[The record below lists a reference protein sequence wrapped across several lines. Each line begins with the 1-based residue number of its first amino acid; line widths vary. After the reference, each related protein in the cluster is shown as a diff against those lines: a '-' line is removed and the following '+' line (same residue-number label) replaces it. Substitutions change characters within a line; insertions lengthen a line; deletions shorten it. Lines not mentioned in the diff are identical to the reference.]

1 MGNIYTGSN
10 TGKAGLEV
18 TEVDGNPDVFGV
30 SKIIVSNGTLTDNAD
45 GSVTITTGGGGGGGA
60 GTVTSVQVSGGTTG
74 LTTSGGPITGAGTIT
89 IDGTLVVANGGT
101 GATSLTDGGI
111 LLGSGTG
118 AITVTSQP
126 TNGQLLIGS
135 TGTDPVLATLTEG
148 TNISITEG
156 AGSIEIATTAAAYG
170 SWTASDGGNTDAVNS
185 GDTLTFTGGTGIT
198 ATLSGTGTA
207 TPTLTIDA
215 DGTSP
220 TGTGS
225 AGQVTYW
232 SGASTIAGDTGLTYT
247 NTPGSRRLKLED
259 SSAGTMFEIVS
270 TDAGAGSAPDIVFV
284 RDSATPA
291 AGDDLG
297 VIVFKGNNDA
307 PAEHEY
313 ARISS
318 EANDITAGAEDG
330 QLDFRVFV
338 NGAIGQQLRIYE
350 GGVYVNIANDAV
362 TDFRVDTSGAT
373 DAFKVDASADTA
385 EFNVN
390 VLPFNIQQQTTGAAG
405 LTITIDDDGATASPD
420 LKLFHNSTTPLANDD
435 LGHIHFQGRNSTPAT
450 VSYADVYADI
460 LDPTDTVEAGR
471 FNFRVRAAT
480 NSGALTDMMSIR
492 GDGNPCVVVNDSG
505 RADVDFRV
513 ETDNQNSAF
522 FMDASADTATFNV
535 DVGIGTSPSSSLH
548 VSTADNII
556 AKFLSTDATAAIEL
570 ADNSTTNNAVLTRV
584 GQTLTLC
591 ANGGNVAFGNSIGSY
606 NGAPPTDGQLLIGD
620 TASGVFDKATLTSS
634 GGTITITNGA
644 GTINLEAA
652 GGGGGTPAGSD
663 TEIQFNNAGA
673 FGASS
678 RLTFNSGT
686 NAFTV
691 GSALLTTPV
700 NFSQSASN
708 GTTQAGNITS
718 NATTVSMELNSGF
731 STIQEIG
738 VKQTTTKFQV
748 ETGKT
753 TTQSF
758 GQTEKIITGTGTYNC
773 YPSEGGMIVV
783 DDVAGAGAI
792 SLNLVLAQDPV
803 GAYEANANPPNAAG
817 GGTPV
822 ADVPDKAGY
831 GTWQIGDQVTIVASY
846 ASGNTPAIS
855 VQSCTLL
862 SDGVGGSGDPVLD
875 PSRAAKINGVNSN
888 STPNTITT
896 NYTAKTYILV
906 TNISETL
913 QCSWVAIG

>member
-220 TGTGS
+220 TGTGV
-225 AGQVTYW
+225 ANQVTYW

-247 NTPGSRRLKLED
+247 STPGSRRLKIED
-259 SSAGTMFEIVS
+259 SSAGTMFEIKS
-270 TDAGAGSAPDIVFV
+270 TDSGGGSAPDVV
-284 RDSATPA
+284 LMRDSSSPV

-297 VIVFKGNNDA
+297 VIVFKGNDDGGT
-307 PAEHEY
+307 EREY
-313 ARISS
+313 ARISG
-318 EANDITAGAEDG
+318 EANAITAGSQSG
-330 QLDFRVFV
+330 QLDFRVF
-338 NGAIGQQLRIYE
+338 NAGSIGSQLRITE
-350 GGVYVNIANDAV
+350 SGVFVNIANDAS
-362 TDFRVDTSGAT
+362 TDFRVDTTST
-373 DAFKVDASADTA
+373 NDALRVNAANDTIT
-385 EFNVN
+385 FGVN
-390 VLPFNIQQQTTGAAG
+390 VLPFNIQQQTTGTAG

-420 LKLFHNSTTPLANDD
+420 LKLFHNSTSPLANDD
-435 LGHIHFQGRNSTPAT
+435 LGHIHFQGKNSAAAT
-450 VSYADVYADI
+450 VSYTDIYADI

-471 FNFRVRAAT
+471 FNFRVRTAT
-480 NSGALTDMMSIR
+480 NSGNLTDMMSIR
-492 GDGNPCVVVNDSG
+492 GDNNPCVVVNDSG

-513 ETDNQNSAF
+513 ETDNQTNAF
-522 FMDASADTATFNV
+522 LMDASADTATFNV
-535 DVGIGTSPSSSLH
+535 DVGIGTTPSSSLH

-591 ANGGNVAFGNSIGSY
+591 ANGGDVAFGNSIGSY

-620 TASGVFDKATLTSS
+620 TASGVFDKAELTSS

-652 GGGGGTPAGSD
+652 GGGGTPAGSN
-663 TEIQFNNAGA
+663 TEIQFNNGGA

-691 GSALLTTPV
+691 GDALGATPA
-700 NFSQSASN
+700 NFSQSAATPTAQ
-708 GTTQAGNITS
+708 GGNITS
-718 NATTVSMELNSGF
+718 NATTVSMEINAGVA
-731 STIQEIG
+731 TAQEIG
-738 VKQTTTKFQV
+738 IKQTTTKFQV

-773 YPSEGGMIVV
+773 WPSEGGMIVV

-792 SLNLVLAQDPV
+792 SLNLVLAQDAI
-803 GAYEANANPPNAAG
+803 GQYEPTANPPNVGG

-822 ADVPDKAGY
+822 AGIPDKAGY
-831 GTWQIGDQVTIVASY
+831 GTWQIGDQVTVVASY

-862 SDGVGGSGDPVLD
+862 SDGFGNSSDPVLD

-906 TNISETL
+906 TNISEAL
-913 QCSWVAIG
+913 GVSWVAIG